1 MKVCILAT
9 NFPTFSETFVT
20 DHIKALYDC
29 ELDLTVIADGQDPDA
44 WRSLGEFGQL
54 VKPRVHHFNRP
65 KSNQPGYRWQRL
77 RRLALMVRKHLR
89 NREFSFL
96 KAMNIFQF
104 GSTVADLKLPF
115 VLDQAL
121 EIGPVDVLH
130 CHFGSNGILGAQLK
144 RLGFCK
150 KLVVTFHGLDVSK
163 TILKKNN
170 GKVYR
175 DLYSQADA
183 ILPISAL
190 WRNAL
195 VASGAPEDKTQV
207 HHLGVYPSDPARPAS
222 TANRNCFQ
230 IVTIARFTEKKGL
243 PYALNAVKRLIE
255 AQPSLD
261 VRYHLIGSGVLWSK
275 IQNLISDLD
284 LGNNVILHGAL
295 PHEKTRSL
303 LSQSDV
309 FLLPSHTA
317 SNGDQEGIP
326 VSLME
331 AMASG
336 VPVISTV
343 HSGIPELVES
353 GRSGLLVAEKDAQ
366 TLSEALIELAADPGL
381 RERLACEARRTIQ
394 ENFNASTQNAGLV
407 NLYQKLLS

>member
-20 DHIKALYDC
+20 DHIKALYDSD
-29 ELDLTVIADGQDPDA
+29 LDLTVIADGQDPDA
-44 WRSLGEFGQL
+44 WPSLGEFGD
-54 VKPRVHHFNRP
+54 VIKPRVHHFNRP
-65 KSNQPGYRWQRL
+65 KSRQRGYRWQRL
-77 RRLALMVRKHLR
+77 TQLTLMARKHLLSR
-89 NREFSFL
+89 SFGFFSAL
-96 KAMNIFQF
+96 NIFRF

-115 VLDQAL
+115 VFDKAL

-170 GKVYR
+170 SKVYQ
-175 DLYSQADA
+175 DLFSQADA
-183 ILPISAL
+183 ILPVSAL
-190 WRNAL
+190 WKDAL
-195 VASGAPEDKTQV
+195 VASGAPENRTHV
-207 HHLGVYPSDPARPAS
+207 HHLGVYPGDG
-222 TANRNCFQ
+222 ANVAFQGNSGGFQ

-243 PYALNAVKRLIE
+243 PYALRAVKRLME
-255 AQPSLD
+255 ASPSLEF
-261 VRYHLIGSGVLWSK
+261 RYHLIGSGELWPT
-275 IQNLISDLD
+275 IQDLIRELD
-284 LGNNVILHGAL
+284 LENNVTMHGAL
-295 PHEKTRSL
+295 PHEQTRSL
-303 LSQSDV
+303 LGQSDV

-353 GRSGLLVAEKDAQ
+353 GRSGLLVAEKDIDA
-366 TLSEALIELAADPGL
+366 LSEALIGLAADPDL
-381 RERLACEARRTIQ
+381 RSRLAFEARRTIQ
-394 ENFNASTQNAGLV
+394 EKFNASIQNAGLV
-407 NLYQKLLS
+407 DLYQKLRS